1 MGTVTG
7 AQFIKTNELENKSR
21 PCTTMHCINDD
32 CSCDVG
38 LYVIPF
44 GTPEFLKMTP
54 GWKKNWNLVSDQRSL
69 CCNWSCYAVSHPP
82 ETYSFLF
89 LVLKNLIQLL
99 SSHWF
104 KIIYFY
110 ITFSKESFF
119 RYFLFPLLN
128 MLGIEGR
135 QWSEVNDR
143 ALEWKET
150 MHTEPSLLDLQ
161 FRKLMSREFK
171 CLTTSIHICE
181 SNTRNQVF

>member
-119 RYFLFPLLN
+119 RYFLFPWYFN
-128 MLGIEGR
+128 
-135 QWSEVNDR
+135 S
-143 ALEWKET
+143 
-150 MHTEPSLLDLQ
+150 SLLLRISCPLS
-161 FRKLMSREFK
+161 FSEYNYCISAWWSTL
-171 CLTTSIHICE
+171 L
-181 SNTRNQVF
+181 